1 MIIRRSGVRVS
12 LGALVVVPC
21 LVPIRRLSKP
31 SRSMYFGDVSEMKGR
46 ETFSDHV
53 TRNASAAHNNEA

>member
-1 MIIRRSGVRVS
+1 MVI
-12 LGALVVVPC
+12 PY

-31 SRSMYFGDVSEMKGR
+31 SRSMQLGDVSEMNGR